1 MRYRNRTSKP
11 TALLWLLVV
20 GADAALAITG
30 AGLAVLLWAFGGATA
45 VALAAAGVWL
55 VGRRSGHHVPVG
67 NRVAMAGHALARSPA
82 RSKRDVSVLLRR

>member
-20 GADAALAITG
+20 GADAALAVTG
-30 AGLAVLLWAFGGATA
+30 AGLAVLLWTFGGVTA

-55 VGRRSGHHVPVG
+55 VGHRPGHHAPMG
-67 NRVAMAGHALARSPA
+67 NRVAVAGHAP